1 MMKKN
6 NKNSSF
12 FRAYKIYTGDGFF
25 RDVLVLVSW
34 VLGMAFL
41 VFMIPLI
48 AIIKNVVEEGSF
60 DGRSAVEFSAGA
72 SMGVFL
78 VAVGFLN
85 MGLCVNFERKMP
97 GGKFFRTVIGGF
109 TTYKTARYAFV
120 LQTII
125 AEIFAELIW
134 CLIYGYLNIMEDPK
148 KAFLAVFLY
157 SLFAV
162 GISSFAMMIER
173 MDIKF
178 IVVSMLTMVIAIIC
192 FIHVEFLGFRVSP
205 LCIAFFLLDLAVI
218 YAGNSIGLSF
228 YRKHRWND

>member
-34 VLGMAFL
+34 VLGMAFGF
-41 VFMIPLI
+41 FMVPLI
-48 AIIKNVVEEGSF
+48 AIIRNVIEEGAF
-60 DGRSAVEFSAGA
+60 DERSAVEFSGA
-72 SMGVFL
+72 SMGILL
-78 VAVGFLN
+78 VVVGFLN
-85 MGLCVNFERKMP
+85 LGLCVNYEKIMP

-125 AEIFAELIW
+125 AEIFAEIIW

-148 KAFLAVFLY
+148 KVFLAVFLY

-178 IVVSMLTMVIAIIC
+178 IVVSMLTMVITIIC

-228 YRKHRWND
+228 YRKHHWND